1 MRKIG
6 VALAILLALA
16 GGAAYLAVHYLDF
29 LVKMALERYGPDVTG
44 VKVDVGEVRISPRDG
59 LGTIR
64 ALELGNAKGFSAP
77 RAARFGEIRVA
88 IDPATLTE
96 PVVVIRELVLD
107 APQITYERSGRASNL
122 DAIQASIQ
130 GYAKKAAGAEVASGE
145 PRSARRRF
153 IIERLAIRGA
163 RVTMTN
169 PALRGQGITFDLPD
183 VQLREVGRRE
193 NGVTASEAADIV
205 ARALQQRIAQ
215 KLITNIELLRRG
227 GVEGAV
233 DALRGLL
240 K

>member
-1 MRKIG
+1 MKKLA
-6 VALAILLALA
+6 VALAILLVLA
-16 GGAAYLAVHYLDF
+16 GGAAWLAFHSLDVI
-29 LVKMALERYGPDVTG
+29 VKMALEHYGPGVTG

-59 LGTIR
+59 QGVVR
-64 ALELGNAKGFSAP
+64 ALELGSPRGFSAP

-88 IDPATLTE
+88 LDPATLTE
-96 PVVVIRELVLD
+96 PVVRIRSLTIE

-130 GYAKKAAGAEVASGE
+130 AYARKAGAGEAAGGE
-145 PRSARRRF
+145 PRSQKKRF
-153 IIERLAIRGA
+153 IIERLAIRGG

-169 PALRGQGITFDLPD
+169 PALRGQGIGFDIPD
-183 VQLREVGRRE
+183 ILLRDVGRRE
-193 NGVTASEAADIV
+193 NGVTASEAAAIV
-205 ARALQQRIAQ
+205 ADALQQRIAQ
-215 KLITNIELLRRG
+215 KLLTNIDALRRG